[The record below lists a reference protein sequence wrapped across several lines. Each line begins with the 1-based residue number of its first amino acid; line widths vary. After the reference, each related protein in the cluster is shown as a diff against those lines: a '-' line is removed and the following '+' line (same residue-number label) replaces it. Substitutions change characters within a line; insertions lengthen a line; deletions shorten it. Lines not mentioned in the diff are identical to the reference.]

1 MRKEIHAMPFAYK
14 FDPEHKGAPY
24 TLDGG
29 EHWMNAGQFKQ
40 IARVAALFGRVEKPD
55 HVPYNEDSDIPEL
68 HESVKSS
75 KATLVNMVLGDDLES
90 TLEFYFSH
98 TASKCHSWVTMV
110 DEELVTYIM
119 NNREFEAFTRQFGW
133 YDKDRKVV
141 RYKAEST
148 KMIRWFE
155 ERVDN

>member
-1 MRKEIHAMPFAYK
+1 MKKQVHEIPFAYK
-14 FDPEHKGAPY
+14 FDPAHKGAPY

-29 EHWMNAGQFKQ
+29 SHWMNAGQFKQ

-55 HVPYNEDSDIPEL
+55 NVPYNVDSDIPEL

-75 KATLVNMVLGDDLES
+75 KATLVNMVLGEDLPTS
-90 TLEFYFSH
+90 LDFYFTH
-98 TASKCHSWVTMV
+98 TASTCHSWVMVV

-119 NNREFEAFTRQFGW
+119 DNTEFREFTELFGW

-148 KMIRWFE
+148 KMVKWFE
-155 ERVDN
+155 GRL